1 MQIPHEQTGVYRAQ
15 DGLKIFYRHYTAP
28 EERAGIVLSHG
39 LGEHSGRYGNLVA
52 PLLKIGLSIWA
63 PDHRGHGRSE
73 GQRGHV
79 ASFNQYIEDLNG
91 VMTLARADLSADRP
105 CLLLGHSLGGL
116 IALRLSQQ
124 FPALPTAVVVSSPAL
139 GLTVKVPALKSAL
152 GKIMSTIWP
161 ALALGNELDPAKI
174 SHDSEVVQAYIDDP
188 LVHDRVSARWFTEF
202 LGAIALTHQLA
213 AQSTVPLLM
222 QLAGDDHLTDVTAS
236 RAFFE
241 RVAIEDKT
249 LYCYDTLYHEI
260 YNEPLDQRTPVIDDL
275 ISWLKKRMGDVAS

>member
-1 MQIPHEQTGVYRAQ
+1 
-15 DGLKIFYRHYTAP
+15 
-28 EERAGIVLSHG
+28 
-39 LGEHSGRYGNLVA
+39 
-52 PLLKIGLSIWA
+52 
-63 PDHRGHGRSE
+63 
-73 GQRGHV
+73 
-79 ASFNQYIEDLNG
+79 
-91 VMTLARADLSADRP
+91 
-105 CLLLGHSLGGL
+105 L

-275 ISWLKKRMGDVAS
+275 ISWLKKRMGDVVS